1 MMELPEAAAMAA
13 QITATLSGKR
23 IAHAVANA
31 SPHKFAWYSGD
42 PAEYNDRLAGKT
54 IRSAAPRAGLVEV
67 HADDMVL
74 ALSTSLRYLDKDE
87 KPPKKHQLLLSF
99 EDATALVATV
109 QMWGCLACFREGE
122 NAGVPDYLEAI
133 KQPSPLSAAFDRA
146 YFSTLF
152 GPDTGTLSAKAFL
165 ATEQRIPGLGNGVAQ
180 DILWTSHI
188 HPKRKM
194 ATLSGAEI
202 ESLFGA
208 VKSVL
213 ADMVAQGG
221 RDTER
226 DLFGQPGGY
235 ITVLSRNTVDKPCP
249 VCGTAIR
256 KEAYLGGSI
265 YYCGGCQPL

>member
-1 MMELPEAAAMAA
+1 MMELPEAAVMAA
-13 QITATLSGKR
+13 QITTTLSGKR
-23 IAHAVANA
+23 IVHAVANA

-54 IRSAAPRAGLVEV
+54 IGSAVPRAGLVAV

-74 ALSTSLRYLDKDE
+74 ALSTSLRYLGKGE

-99 EDATALVATV
+99 DDATALVATV
-109 QMWGCLACFREGE
+109 QMWGCLACFREGDRAE
-122 NAGVPDYLEAI
+122 VPDYEGSSRG
-133 KQPSPLSAAFDRA
+133 PSPLSAAFDRT
-146 YFSTLF
+146 YFGTLF
-152 GPDTGTLSAKAFL
+152 GPDTGALSAKAFL

-194 ATLSGAEI
+194 ATLSDEDI
-202 ESLFGA
+202 EGLFDA
-208 VKSVL
+208 LKSVL
-213 ADMVAQGG
+213 ADMVARGG

-235 ITVLSRNTVDKPCP
+235 TTILSRNTVDKPCP
-249 VCGTAIR
+249 ACGTAIR